1 MANPNFND
9 TRESKI
15 RFMCGRYT
23 LKAISEILADQFDFA
38 ELPEAKPRY
47 NIAPS
52 QLVACVR
59 SIPRSQSREV
69 VMLRWGLIPSWAKD
83 LAIGMKLINARAET
97 VDERPSFQK
106 SFRQRRCLV
115 LADGFYE
122 WRKEERVKQ
131 PYYIRMKDERPFAF
145 AGLWEHWASPDG
157 QVVESCALMTTDS
170 NELMAPIHN
179 RMPVIVDPARYDE
192 WLDPMQQE
200 VTKLNALLRPYP
212 AGEMMVYPINRFV
225 NNAYFDDPRCI
236 EPLVEQR

>member
-1 MANPNFND
+1 MAISNFND

-23 LKAISEILADQFDFA
+23 LKAISEILADQFDFT

-145 AGLWEHWASPDG
+145 AGLWECWANPDG
-157 QVVESCALMTTDS
+157 QVVESCALITTAP
-170 NELMAPIHN
+170 NELMIPIHN
-179 RMPVIVDPARYDE
+179 RMPVIVDPDCYDE

-200 VTKLNALLRPYP
+200 IVKLNALLRPYP
-212 AGEMMVYPINRFV
+212 AEYMMAYPVDRLV
-225 NNAYFDDPRCI
+225 NNVSFDDSRCI
-236 EPLVEQR
+236 EPLVEQG

>member
-1 MANPNFND
+1 
-9 TRESKI
+9 
-15 RFMCGRYT
+15 MCGRYT
-23 LKAISEILADQFDFA
+23 LKVITEILADQFDFE
-38 ELPEAKPRY
+38 ELSDANPRY

-59 SIPRSQSREV
+59 FFPRSQNREGI
-69 VMLRWGLIPSWAKD
+69 MLRWGLIPSWAKD
-83 LAIGMKLINARAET
+83 PAIGMKLINARAET
-97 VDERPSFQK
+97 VDERPSFRK

-122 WRKEERVKQ
+122 WRKEKRAKQ

-145 AGLWEHWASPDG
+145 AGLWEHWVSSDG